1 MNFSDSKK
9 LMLAQLLT
17 PFFRLTFA
25 FVFIPIFPEGDTVLE
40 IFIISEI
47 LATVSSMGR
56 QSLISSGNDHTYFSK
71 LTDIVILLPLVL
83 IAFYLSATKQQYELV
98 PAIIVTTISL
108 WGLNILSAFFLRR
121 RYYKLFVIVVFFSY
135 ILSFFSLY
143 SNYAIAIVFT
153 LFYIFLEFKLPRF
166 SKSTQDKF
174 YCGASSFVGLLTQKL
189 DMQLSVLFFGAVIS
203 SEIFKLNA
211 LYLPLAIIV
220 RVFSNTALITGDTIV
235 KKGGKFIVF
244 CFVFPFIYTAV
255 MVVVL
260 NFYNVNILGTIES
273 QIIIW
278 LSILFSCLNIPVR
291 EVIGSKANSGDF
303 KPLLILS
310 MVGVFPLI
318 ILFLSY
324 FFVGEIS
331 VNLFIFS
338 AYLLPRLLMWIY
350 GVLFVYY
357 QERGNH
363 DKVY

>member
-17 PFFRLTFA
+17 PFFRLAFA
-25 FVFIPIFPEGDTVLE
+25 FIFIPIFPEGNTVLE
-40 IFIISEI
+40 ILIISEV

-71 LTDIVILLPLVL
+71 LTDIVILLSLVS
-83 IAFYLSATKQQYELV
+83 IVFYFSATKQQHELL

-121 RYYKLFVIVVFFSY
+121 RNYKLLVAVIFFSY
-135 ILSFFSLY
+135 TVSFFSLY
-143 SNYAIAIVFT
+143 SNYAIAMMFAF
-153 LFYIFLEFKLPRF
+153 FYFFLEFKLPRF
-166 SKSTQDKF
+166 SKRTPDKF
-174 YCGASSFVGLLTQKL
+174 YCGVSSFVGLLTQKL
-189 DMQLSVLFFGAVIS
+189 DMQLSVLFFGAVVS

-220 RVFSNTALITGDTIV
+220 RIFSNTALITGNTTV
-235 KKGGKFIVF
+235 KKGSKFFVF
-244 CFVFPFIYTAV
+244 CFIFPFFYTAV
-255 MVVVL
+255 MVFVL
-260 NFYNVNILGTIES
+260 GFYDVNILGTLES
-273 QIIIW
+273 KIMIW
-278 LSILFSCLNIPVR
+278 LSILFSCFNIPVR
-291 EVIGSKANSGDF
+291 EVISSKANSGNF

-310 MVGVFPLI
+310 MVGVLPLI
-318 ILFLSY
+318 MLFFSY
-324 FFVGEIS
+324 FLIRELS
-331 VNLFIFS
+331 VNVFIFS